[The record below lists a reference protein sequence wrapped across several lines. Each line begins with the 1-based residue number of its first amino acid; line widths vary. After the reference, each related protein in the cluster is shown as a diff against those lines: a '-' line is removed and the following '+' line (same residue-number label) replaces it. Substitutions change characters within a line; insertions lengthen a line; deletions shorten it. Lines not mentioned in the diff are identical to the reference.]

1 MVEIIGGLIG
11 LGFLVLAILMCRQES
26 KIRKINFW
34 VALLICFLTTPIFG
48 YFIISSFALR
58 NPIGCKWCGNAENE
72 VEFCGVCGKNDEGKL
87 VSESDEEDEHF
98 KSLIHRS

>member
-1 MVEIIGGLIG
+1 MLEIIGGLIG

-58 NPIGCKWCGNAENE
+58 NPIGCQWCGNSENE
-72 VEFCGVCGKNDEGKL
+72 VEFCGVCGKNTEGITEQELKQADKG
-87 VSESDEEDEHF
+87 SDFTHQ
-98 KSLIHRS
+98 S